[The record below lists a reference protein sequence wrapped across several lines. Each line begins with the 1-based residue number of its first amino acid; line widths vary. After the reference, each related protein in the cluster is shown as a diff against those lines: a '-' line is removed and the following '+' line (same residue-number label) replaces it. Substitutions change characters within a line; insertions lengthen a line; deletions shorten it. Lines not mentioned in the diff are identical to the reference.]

1 MGETATGNVE
11 SQRERKKRLI
21 LVVDSDAAHLYYT
34 GMLLQRLDY
43 NIHTVKTAEDALEVM
58 DVALP
63 ALVLT
68 ETVLPGVNGLELL
81 KRIKRNPRTTGVP
94 VIVYSQAVNQS
105 LKDACMREGCAAYL
119 QKPIVPDVLYAIIQE
134 ATETRPRRY
143 IRFST
148 CLKLMVGDEAEGG
161 GSFTDSCITAISE
174 NGLYINTSTPR
185 KIGTHLP
192 LTIFLGASRIRVEG
206 HVLYSFKLNEGPLR
220 EPGMGIK
227 FSHIE
232 PEDQAFI
239 REFIR
244 KELTQELSHD
254 R

>member
-1 MGETATGNVE
+1 MVETGHQG
-11 SQRERKKRLI
+11 SGPLREKKKRLI

-43 NIHTVKTAEDALEVM
+43 NIHTVKTAEDALEVLE
-58 DVALP
+58 VALP

-68 ETVLPGVNGLELL
+68 ETALPGANGLELL
-81 KRIKRNPRTTGVP
+81 KRIKRNPGTTRVP
-94 VIVYSQAVNQS
+94 VIVYSRSENQS
-105 LKDACMREGCAAYL
+105 IKDACMREGCAAFL
-119 QKPIVPDVLYAIIQE
+119 QKPIVPEVLYAVIQE

-143 IRFST
+143 IRLNT
-148 CLKLMVGDEAEGG
+148 CLGLIVGDETEGG
-161 GSFTDSCITAISE
+161 SSPADNCITAISE
-174 NGLYINTSTPR
+174 NGVYINTSTPR
-185 KIGTHLP
+185 KTGAHLP
-192 LTIFLGASRIRVEG
+192 LTIFLSASRIRVEG
-206 HVLYSFKLNEGPLR
+206 IVLYSFKQNEGPLR

-227 FSHIE
+227 FLHIG